1 MADVAV
7 RQELAGGSLPARDIV
22 TLLAPS
28 GVRREDPALECD
40 LDAGAAARLWEAM
53 VIGRRLDRA
62 AVALTRQGELGV
74 YASSAGQEA
83 CQVGPVLALDAE
95 DWMFPT
101 YRETVAVVTRGV
113 DPVEALALYR
123 GSAHCGFDPRAARIA
138 PSATPIATQA
148 LHAVGFAMAAAR
160 TGSSVAALAFLGDGA
175 TSEGDAHEALNFA
188 GVFRAP
194 CVFFVQ
200 NNGWA
205 ISVPIEHQ
213 AGNVVLAARGAAYGI
228 PALRIDGNDVLATYA
243 ATRAALAR
251 ARSGGGPTLIE
262 AVTYRME
269 AHTTADDPSRYREAA
284 VLDAWRQRDPLA
296 RMERYLR
303 DAGVL
308 DDARV
313 ASVTAEADER
323 AARLRRALQDA
334 APLDPLR
341 LFDHVYSAPTPLL
354 ERQRAQLADEL
365 SRMEP

>member
-7 RQELAGGSLPARDIV
+7 RQELAGGSLPAHDIV
-22 TLLAPS
+22 TLLSAN
-28 GVRREDPALECD
+28 GDRREDSALECD
-40 LDAGAAARLWEAM
+40 LDAGASARLWEAM

-83 CQVGPVLALDAE
+83 CQVGPVLALGAQ
-95 DWMFPT
+95 DWLFPT
-101 YRETVAVVTRGV
+101 YRDTVAVVTRGV

-138 PSATPIATQA
+138 PPATPIATQA
-148 LHAVGFAMAAAR
+148 LHAAGFAMAAAR
-160 TGSSVAALAFLGDGA
+160 AGTDAVALAFLGDGA

-188 GVFRAP
+188 AVFCAP

-205 ISVPIEHQ
+205 ISVPIERQ

-251 ARSGGGPTLIE
+251 ARRGGGPTLIE

-284 VLDAWRQRDPLA
+284 ELETWRARDPIT

-303 DAGVL
+303 SAGVL

-313 ASVTAEADER
+313 AGVTADADAR
-323 AARLRRALQDA
+323 AARLRRALQEA

-341 LFDHVYSAPTPLL
+341 LLDHVYAAPTPLL
-354 ERQRAQLADEL
+354 ERQRAQLAEEL
-365 SRMEP
+365 SQVEP